1 MHQILFSE
9 ILSSILYPIINL
21 YKRITSKHILI
32 GHKARVN
39 IRAKFEGYN
48 KIEKGSVF
56 LGEIGLLSYIG
67 ANCLIVG
74 KIGRY
79 CSISGGVT
87 FLVLTHPFKEWIST
101 HPCFYSLKKQSGITF
116 TNEQLFNESPKRNG
130 EKYSINVGNDV
141 YIGYGATLIGPITIG
156 DGAVIAACSVV
167 TKDVPPYAIVAGN
180 PAKIIRYRFSE
191 EEINRLISLKW
202 WNNDLKWIKENAHF
216 FKNINLIDNLR

>member
-1 MHQILFSE
+1 MRQILFSE
-9 ILSSILYPIINL
+9 IFSNIVYPFINVM
-21 YKRITSKHILI
+21 KRISSNHVQIGYGAKVNFRSKL
-32 GHKARVN
+32 
-39 IRAKFEGYN
+39 EGYN
-48 KIEKGSVF
+48 KIERGSIFV
-56 LGEIGLLSYIG
+56 GEIGLLSYIG

-101 HPCFYSLKKQSGITF
+101 HPCFYSLKRQSGITF
-116 TNEQLFNESPKRNG
+116 TNEQLFCESTQREG
-130 EKYSINVGNDV
+130 EKFSINVGNDV

-191 EEINRLISLKW
+191 EEISRLLSLEW
-202 WNNDLKWIKENAHF
+202 WNKDMKWIKEHACYF
-216 FKNINLIDNLR
+216 RNINLIDNLI